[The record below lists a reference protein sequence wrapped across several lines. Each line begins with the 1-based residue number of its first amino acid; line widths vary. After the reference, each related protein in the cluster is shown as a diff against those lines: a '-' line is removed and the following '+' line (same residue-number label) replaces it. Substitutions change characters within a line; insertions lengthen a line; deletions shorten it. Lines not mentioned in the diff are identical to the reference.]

1 MAELIGKRGRQGSR
15 KSILSTTIGGP
26 NEVPEDIIL
35 KLRSEIKEDI
45 FALKEGLRKEIVGE
59 VDKVRESF
67 DSFKQEVLVILNKF
81 VSSQQQ
87 SPSLSRLEEVKEAF

>member
-1 MAELIGKRGRQGSR
+1 M
-15 KSILSTTIGGP
+15 
-26 NEVPEDIIL
+26 PEDIIL